1 MKSINLAAIDLNLLV
16 AFEALITEHSVT
28 KAAEKLQIGQPAM
41 SSSLNRLR
49 VLFEDDLFIRL
60 GQQMQPTVKA
70 KAIAPNILA
79 VLHQIRQTIITSHLF
94 DPLSSDRTFAI
105 GSSDYTSLVI
115 VPPLLEFSCQN
126 APLINFHTIG
136 FEKDSV
142 GELLEKGIIDIA
154 LGVFPNPP
162 RQTLLEPIFEEHFVG
177 IARQDHP
184 DITNGTISLESFT
197 KLSHALTTL
206 RRDHSGAI
214 DRTLQEQNLQRRIA
228 LITPHMLVL
237 PFAIATSD
245 MVAAVPQRLAITMA
259 KACNLT
265 IFELPIETK
274 PWKVS
279 MLWSILSDRD
289 EAHQWLRSTIRSLA
303 RQL

>member
-16 AFEALITEHSVT
+16 AFEALITERSVT

-49 VLFEDDLFIRL
+49 VLFEDDLFVRL

-79 VLHQIRQTIITSHLF
+79 VLHQIRQTILASNLF
-94 DPLSSDRTFAI
+94 DPVSSDRTFAI

-115 VPPLLEFSCQN
+115 VPPLLEFSSQN
-126 APLINFHTIG
+126 APLINFHMVG

-142 GELLEKGIIDIA
+142 GELLEKGIIDLA
-154 LGVFPNPP
+154 LGVFPDPP
-162 RQTLLEPIFEEHFVG
+162 RQTLSEPIFAEHFVG
-177 IARQDHP
+177 IARQGHP
-184 DITNGTISLESFT
+184 DIANGTISLEAFT
-197 KLSHALTTL
+197 RLSHVLTTL
-206 RRDHSGAI
+206 RRDRSGAV
-214 DRTLQEQNLQRRIA
+214 DRALQEQGLQRRIA
-228 LITPHMLVL
+228 LITPQMLIL
-237 PFAIATSD
+237 PFAIAASD
-245 MVAAVPQRLAITMA
+245 MIAAVPQRLAKTMA
-259 KACNLT
+259 KTCNLT

-279 MLWSILSDRD
+279 MLWSVLSDRD
-289 EAHQWLRSTIRSLA
+289 EAHQWLRSTIKALA
-303 RQL
+303 SQL